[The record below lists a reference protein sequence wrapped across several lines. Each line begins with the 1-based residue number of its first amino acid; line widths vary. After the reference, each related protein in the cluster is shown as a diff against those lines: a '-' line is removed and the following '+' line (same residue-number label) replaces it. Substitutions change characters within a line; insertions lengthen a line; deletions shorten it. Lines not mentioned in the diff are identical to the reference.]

1 MTKEFKKR
9 MGVIFFFTLL
19 ASGLVLSS
27 CRSDTKVGEFKHV
40 DLQGVRIHYNITGEG
55 YPLILIHGSLAD
67 IRYWKEQDSVL
78 SQNFRLITYS
88 RRYNYPNQNES
99 LPDHSA
105 IVEAK
110 DLLAL
115 MDKLNMKQA
124 FILGHSYGAYTA
136 LWFALEHPERVKKL
150 ILAEPPLLRWLPEIP
165 GGEGVMEKFMED
177 TWVPI
182 GKTFSE
188 KGEHAGLEFTSQWYF
203 QTSLDSISQE
213 WRTYMIE
220 NAKEWQALAVSSDA
234 FPRMDVEKVKRLDI
248 PTLLLSGALSAGNF
262 NDLIDGYLT
271 KLLPD
276 NERII
281 IENAG
286 HEMFLDNAEESNQ
299 AIIRF
304 LTKNK

>member
-1 MTKEFKKR
+1 MTKAFKNG
-9 MGVIFFFTLL
+9 MSIYFLFTLL

-27 CRSDTKVGEFKHV
+27 CRSGTKVEKFELAN
-40 DLQGVRIHYNITGEG
+40 LQDVQIHYNSIGEG
-55 YPLILIHGSLAD
+55 YPLILIHGSLTD

-78 SQNFRLITYS
+78 LLNFRVITYS
-88 RRYNYPNQNES
+88 RRYNYPNQNEPV
-99 LPDHSA
+99 PDHSA

-110 DLLAL
+110 DLLEL
-115 MDKLNMKQA
+115 MDKLNIKQA

-165 GGEGVMEKFMED
+165 DGKGVMEKFMANI
-177 TWVPI
+177 WVPL
-182 GKTFSE
+182 GKAFTE
-188 KGEHAGLEFTSQWYF
+188 KGEQAGLEFTAQWYF
-203 QTSLDSISQE
+203 QKPFDSIPQE
-213 WRTYMIE
+213 WRTFFIE

-234 FPRMDVEKVKRLDI
+234 FPRVDVEKVKQLNV

-262 NDLIDGYLT
+262 NDLIDGHLAR
-271 KLLPD
+271 LLPD

-286 HEMFLDNAEESNQ
+286 HEMFLDNAEGSNQ
-299 AIIRF
+299 AIIHF
-304 LTKNK
+304 LTK